1 MITFQT
7 RTPLKGNVL
16 SLGLKWEV
24 RHGLPAEY
32 MVSDFSNYGKNS
44 IDIFAPGS
52 DIYSTVPENEY
63 EMLSGTSMAAPVV
76 TGVAALIMSY
86 YPELTAQEVKAI
98 LINSAANFKKVR
110 VDIPGESQE
119 LVKFKKLG
127 KNGGVVNAYNAIRL
141 AQERKQ

>member
-1 MITFQT
+1 
-7 RTPLKGNVL
+7 
-16 SLGLKWEV
+16 
-24 RHGLPAEY
+24 
-32 MVSDFSNYGKNS
+32 
-44 IDIFAPGS
+44 
-52 DIYSTVPENEY
+52 
-63 EMLSGTSMAAPVV
+63 MAAPVV
-76 TGVAALIMSY
+76 TGVAALIMTY